1 MALGVE
7 WAQVLASQAPDF
19 FGNIVTSKTQPFPGL
34 FASGKCHV
42 LVTLAKYQQFLSPKP
57 FKFSL
62 QPCVLSISPSLNLRW
77 QCETLRNNRFERETI
92 FSQSN
97 VWHSTPFAS
106 FPSPLLPSPHLTS
119 SLLQTQ
125 ELYAFRNLFLS
136 SPWEWQDPSQ
146 LQPGRG
152 SVLSTN
158 SSCLC
163 SSSGEMQRNLESHTG
178 SRQGFSHPREP
189 EILFALS
196 SHPHPCLFSEAPA
209 P

>member
-1 MALGVE
+1 MSIGDYVLLGSCSAFTAASGYFRGPGVALGVE

-97 VWHSTPFAS
+97 V
-106 FPSPLLPSPHLTS
+106 
-119 SLLQTQ
+119 
-125 ELYAFRNLFLS
+125 
-136 SPWEWQDPSQ
+136 
-146 LQPGRG
+146 
-152 SVLSTN
+152 
-158 SSCLC
+158 
-163 SSSGEMQRNLESHTG
+163 
-178 SRQGFSHPREP
+178 
-189 EILFALS
+189 
-196 SHPHPCLFSEAPA
+196 
-209 P
+209 